1 MTEEFDR
8 RSDSVGNLSEVI
20 RKKLRIELAEEMLK
34 DGEEFEKIKKY
45 THLPEEILK
54 EIASGLGAAVVY

>member
-34 DGEEFEKIKKY
+34 DGEEFEKI
-45 THLPEEILK
+45 
-54 EIASGLGAAVVY
+54 